1 VPDTERSRLA
11 SILAELCQAVGADGG
26 GAVYL
31 DDGDGTLQL
40 AASTEP
46 ERSAGMVER
55 LIGRSLETAGAELVL
70 RLGGN
75 GTGGGGMAVLR
86 RRSKVE
92 FTQQDRA
99 VGRLYARRLSDGNLV
114 EPGPLSKSGWTRQL
128 ESIQRIAARLTR
140 LASVDEVATTMCNEI
155 SQLIDH
161 DEAHVLVVDDNGM
174 LRPIAS
180 IGAAGSSD
188 LPALPADGPGGVEI
202 GRALRAG
209 EATLAPRIASMGP
222 GRSGPHSML
231 VVPLHYE
238 SRVSGLICLIA
249 RGAHRFD
256 DDDLRLIQILSDQ
269 AAVAIE
275 NARLLQGR
283 DKLVHELAGM
293 LEISQAA
300 GSAHD
305 ERPLAA
311 LLASRLRQLT
321 RMDGAVVARWEEGS
335 TVMRAL
341 VRDGMSGDTQTIDVT
356 DSPARRKSL
365 REGKPVV
372 VQSDDTE
379 YTIEAAELRQIG
391 AQTALLMP
399 LNAGGRTIGL
409 IELVSKSE
417 QRLPSTAEIQACEA
431 MASLAATGM
440 EKVHVLQQLRDAAD
454 IDLVSGVHNHRYLQ
468 ERLRQEIARSARS
481 HSPLAVLMLDL
492 DKFKPI
498 NDKHGHADGDRV
510 LHNIAA
516 TITAHVRT
524 NDIVARYGGDEF
536 VVVMPD
542 TPADRAEQVARRVVG
557 GVLQQQHELTDRS
570 LVTVGVSAG
579 LSFYPTD
586 GRNSAQLLQAADA
599 AMYEA
604 KRAGGRQVE
613 LSSQPSTKSPDVGDP
628 RPASAAA

>member
-1 VPDTERSRLA
+1 VA
-11 SILAELCQAVGADGG
+11 
-26 GAVYL
+26 
-31 DDGDGTLQL
+31 
-40 AASTEP
+40 
-46 ERSAGMVER
+46 
-55 LIGRSLETAGAELVL
+55 
-70 RLGGN
+70 
-75 GTGGGGMAVLR
+75 
-86 RRSKVE
+86 
-92 FTQQDRA
+92 
-99 VGRLYARRLSDGNLV
+99 RLYARRLSDGNV
-114 EPGPLSKSGWTRQL
+114 VAPGPLAKSGWTRQL

-161 DEAHVLVVDDNGM
+161 DEAHVLIVDDMGV
-174 LRPIAS
+174 LRPIVSMGAS
-180 IGAAGSSD
+180 GNSN
-188 LPALPADGPGGVEI
+188 LPPLPTDGPGGLEV
-202 GRALRAG
+202 GRALRSG
-209 EATLAPRIASMGP
+209 VATLAPKIASMGA
-222 GRSGPHSML
+222 GRTGPHSML

-249 RGAHRFD
+249 RGAGRFD

-300 GSAHD
+300 GSAQD
-305 ERPLAA
+305 ERTIAA

-341 VRDGMSGDTQTIDVT
+341 VRDGMSGETETIDVA
-356 DSPARRKSL
+356 DSPARRQAL
-365 REGKPVV
+365 RDGKPLVI
-372 VQSDDTE
+372 QSDDTDFVM
-379 YTIEAAELRQIG
+379 EAAELRQIG

-399 LNAGGRTIGL
+399 LSAGGRTIGL
-409 IELVSKSE
+409 LELVSRSE
-417 QRLPSTAEIQACEA
+417 PRLPTAAEIQACDA
-431 MASLAATGM
+431 MVSLAATGM
-440 EKVHVLQQLRDAAD
+440 EKVRVLEQLRDAAD
-454 IDLVSGVHNHRYLQ
+454 IDLVSGVHNHRHLQ

-498 NDKHGHADGDRV
+498 NDRHGHADGDRV
-510 LHNIAA
+510 LRNIAA
-516 TITAHVRT
+516 TISAHVRT

-570 LVTVGVSAG
+570 HVTVGVSAG
-579 LSFYPTD
+579 LALYPSD

-604 KRAGGRQVE
+604 KRGGGRQVE
-613 LSSQPSTKSPDVGDP
+613 LSRPPDTTSPEHNEP
-628 RPASAAA
+628 RPARAAA